1 MINATVMS
9 LIRRIALVVLASASL
24 TSCQTLGGLMNT
36 LPFRLLD
43 EAGAE
48 AMSLFS
54 ENNLPATGRPESIEQ
69 RARRIEMNGEYVGR
83 MPMGTT
89 ARGSSMAAR

>member
-1 MINATVMS
+1 MVNEFLMS
-9 LIRRIALVVLASASL
+9 LFCRFALVILAATSL

-48 AMSLFS
+48 AMNLFS
-54 ENNLPATGRPESIEQ
+54 ENASSRDGRSETMGQ
-69 RARRIEMNGEYVGR
+69 RAQRLEMKGDYVGR
-83 MPMGTT
+83 MPMTKI
-89 ARGSSMAAR
+89 ARKSSVAMR

>member
-1 MINATVMS
+1 MINGFVMS
-9 LIRRIALVVLASASL
+9 LIRRLALVALASTSL
-24 TSCQTLGGLMNT
+24 TNCQTLGGVMNT

-54 ENNLPATGRPESIEQ
+54 QNNLPATGRPESIEQ
-69 RARRIEMNGEYVGR
+69 RARRVEMNGEYVGR

>member
-1 MINATVMS
+1 MVINFLMS
-9 LIRRIALVVLASASL
+9 LFCRFALVILAATSL

-48 AMSLFS
+48 AMGLFS
-54 ENNLPATGRPESIEQ
+54 ENASSQDGHSDTMGQ
-69 RARRIEMNGEYVGR
+69 RAKRLEMKGDYVGR
-83 MPMGTT
+83 MPKTKI
-89 ARGSSMAAR
+89 ARKSSVAVR